1 MRVPTTEETLELAR
15 DSGIPMCFEVKGAGP
30 EEANRIARWLV
41 DLFVRHDALGW
52 AVMAGY
58 DHGALARAKARVPEL
73 ILAPDRLP
81 DNIAADPPE
90 ALRQA
95 RHLGAPVIMSH
106 YRFLTAELVNHLHD
120 GGVAVWSW
128 PTTEEQSIVD
138 SIKVGADGVIG
149 DDVRAMIRAVG
160 RP

>member
-1 MRVPTTEETLELAR
+1 MGLRVPTTEETLESAR

-30 EEANRIARWLV
+30 EEANRIAQWLV

-58 DHGALARAKARVPEL
+58 DYGALARAKARVPEL

-106 YRFLTAELVNHLHD
+106 YPFLTAELVNHLHD
-120 GGVAVWSW
+120 GGSPSGRGPLRKSRVSSTASRWG
-128 PTTEEQSIVD
+128 PTGSSATTY
-138 SIKVGADGVIG
+138 
-149 DDVRAMIRAVG
+149 G
-160 RP
+160 R